1 MVTIGNSGISIV
13 DVNESLDHRIEV
25 ATAEARAATA
35 EFGVQSKEA
44 AALWEIVEELHA
56 EAGHRRQKSEG
67 HNSFTDFCD
76 SHPDAAEAKVYEV

>member
-1 MVTIGNSGISIV
+1 MITIGDSSV
-13 DVNESLDHRIEV
+13 ADVNESLEHRIEV
-25 ATAEARAATA
+25 AMAEARAAS
-35 EFGVQSKEA
+35 EQFGVQSKEA

-56 EAGHRRQKSEG
+56 EAGHRRQKHEG